1 MLRIFY
7 SGASGDGAPRAA
19 RRDLGARRHG
29 TRSRASP
36 AATASDVAASGYICR
51 IVNGNRFHADVAL
64 LPPRPR
70 PRRAKTRSPSPPRSP
85 PTSPPRWL
93 RSPNLLAAGTSL
105 DSRRRRRTSRA
116 RRPKRRCSDRA
127 PRRARRSTRCRARR
141 RSCTTAARCPPS
153 AARVACHQRAARS
166 RTTRFRGAR
175 APPVPPQAVLDAAW
189 LMLTGAAPADDD
201 DDNLAVVGAGPGPQ
215 ALRLSRRPLSRSAS
229 APAEELFGWVRR

>member
-1 MLRIFY
+1 MVLLRAVEQPAETWARAGTAPA
-7 SGASGDGAPRAA
+7 GASRVH
-19 RRDLGARRHG
+19 RRRLPHPTSPPPDRIVGRVHG
-29 TRSRASP
+29 TRFR
-36 AATASDVAASGYICR
+36 D
-51 IVNGNRFHADVAL
+51 DVAL

-105 DSRRRRRTSRA
+105 DSRPQTSHVARALPDAPLLRPRAAPRAALDSLSGSAKELHHRRSLPA
-116 RRPKRRCSDRA
+116 V
-127 PRRARRSTRCRARR
+127 RRARRLPPARRALSDDPFSRRAR
-141 RSCTTAARCPPS
+141 
-153 AARVACHQRAARS
+153 
-166 RTTRFRGAR
+166 
-175 APPVPPQAVLDAAW
+175 PPVPPQAVLDAAW

-201 DDNLAVVGAGPGPQ
+201 DDDLAVVGAGPGPQ